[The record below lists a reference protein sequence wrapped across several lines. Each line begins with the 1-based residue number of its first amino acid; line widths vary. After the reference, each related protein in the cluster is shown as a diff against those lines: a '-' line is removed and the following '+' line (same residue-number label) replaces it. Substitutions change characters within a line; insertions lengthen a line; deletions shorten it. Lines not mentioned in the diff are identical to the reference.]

1 MDEKASN
8 AMLVAIVAV
17 VAVVGLIILYAG
29 SRGGAAMSSAGSEG
43 GVTGQAYSS
52 SCQDSDGNSPNVY
65 GAIQLGIYRYGDSC
79 TSSSVVNEKICQSNG
94 KTGAVDATCA
104 PGYSCFTKR
113 VSLFGYGVNSA
124 RCARACVDNDRDGYK
139 NPTSPADCELVGQA
153 DCNDANPNIKPGAI
167 EICGNAVDENCDGV
181 VAPACVQE
189 TYCDG
194 MDNNHDGRI
203 DEGCD
208 DDNDDWCDASA
219 EYVNEPFPAACP
231 RGRGDCNDNNLNIHP
246 LAAEV
251 CGNGVDEDCSG
262 GDLVCGSPEI
272 CDNIDNDLDRLVDE
286 GCDDDSDRYCD
297 AAMTKP
303 VGVSVSICVG
313 TPSAAD
319 HGNDCNDN
327 DRTIFP
333 GSGDLTCDGID
344 QDCSGYDGTPDNQE
358 FCDNIDNNCDG
369 IVDGTALAP
378 NVCITCTD
386 SDGGNNPSV
395 GGFAR
400 NWQMRYDGRIY
411 DSPYQTYDFCESS
424 TMLNESVCVPDRRLS
439 RQTLSAFARIDCAV
453 SSLRCISAGSGAY
466 CG

>member
-272 CDNIDNDLDRLVDE
+272 CDNLDNDADGIVDD
-286 GCDDDSDRYCD
+286 GCDDDNDNYCD
-297 AAMTKP
+297 SAMRF
-303 VGVSVSICVG
+303 VGAFTCTWGSG
-313 TPSAAD
+313 
-319 HGNDCNDN
+319 DCNDN
-327 DRTIFP
+327 NAAINRNAADN
-333 GSGDLTCDGID
+333 SCDGVD
-344 QDCSGYDGTPDNQE
+344 Q
-358 FCDNIDNNCDG
+358 NCDG
-369 IVDGTALAP
+369 SDGTANSDWCDGRDDNCDGVVDGSP
-378 NVCITCTD
+378 TVPSTCPSCTD
-386 SDGGNNPSV
+386 DDGNNPAFGSFSV
-395 GGFAR
+395 ALWR
-400 NWQMRYDGRIY
+400 LDIRSPIREQISYDACFSATR
-411 DSPYQTYDFCESS
+411 
-424 TMLNESVCVPDRRLS
+424 LNESICIPYVRDGRVLGSTNSDV
-439 RQTLSAFARIDCAV
+439 AVDCAA
-453 SSLRCISAGSGAY
+453 SGQRCVEAGGGAY

>member
-17 VAVVGLIILYAG
+17 VAIVGLVMLYSNG
-29 SRGGAAMSSAGSEG
+29 SNREEMSVS
-43 GVTGQAYSS
+43 GQAVVT
-52 SCQDSDGNSPNVY
+52 CFDSDGNNPNAFGFVQAPPGSPAVADVCVDSTTVDEKY
-65 GAIQLGIYRYGDSC
+65 CLGGRLTSRRATCGAGLRCISQLY
-79 TSSSVVNEKICQSNG
+79 TL
-94 KTGAVDATCA
+94 GAVSVTS
-104 PGYSCFTKR
+104 G
-113 VSLFGYGVNSA
+113 
-124 RCARACVDNDRDGYK
+124 RCA
-139 NPTSPADCELVGQA
+139 TSP
-153 DCNDANPNIKPGAI
+153 
-167 EICGNAVDENCDGV
+167 
-181 VAPACVQE
+181 
-189 TYCDG
+189 
-194 MDNNHDGRI
+194 
-203 DEGCD
+203 
-208 DDNDDWCDASA
+208 
-219 EYVNEPFPAACP
+219 
-231 RGRGDCNDNNLNIHP
+231 
-246 LAAEV
+246 
-251 CGNGVDEDCSG
+251 
-262 GDLVCGSPEI
+262 PEI

-344 QDCSGYDGTPDNQE
+344 QDCSGHDGTPDNQE

-439 RQTLSAFARIDCAV
+439 RQTLSAFARIDCAA